1 MSAKTDERLVLYYLC
16 GYFEKRKNAE
26 TFRHLKPG
34 SAREKQA
41 RQVLFRLL
49 RSSKPLSP
57 AISWQLS
64 SLIYPE
70 ASPLEVRRFVF
81 AAAKKGKRGALANH
95 VRDINVAM
103 FIAKKISGGVKVDAA
118 VAEAAEHYAV
128 SKSTAYNAW
137 KKHKRRAVS
146 SVRSTSK

>member
-1 MSAKTDERLVLYYLC
+1 MSAKTDERLVLDYL
-16 GYFEKRKNAE
+16 GGRFQKSKHVEIFHY
-26 TFRHLKPG
+26 LKPG
-34 SAREKQA
+34 SAREKKA

-57 AISWQLS
+57 AINWQLS

-81 AAAKKGKRGALANH
+81 AAAKKGKRGAPAKH
-95 VRDINVAM
+95 FRDVNIAM
-103 FIAKKISGGVKVDAA
+103 FVAKKTSGGGKIDAA
-118 VAEAAEHYAV
+118 VTDAAEHYGV
-128 SKSTAYNAW
+128 GKSTAYDAW

-146 SVRSTSK
+146 AVCSTPK